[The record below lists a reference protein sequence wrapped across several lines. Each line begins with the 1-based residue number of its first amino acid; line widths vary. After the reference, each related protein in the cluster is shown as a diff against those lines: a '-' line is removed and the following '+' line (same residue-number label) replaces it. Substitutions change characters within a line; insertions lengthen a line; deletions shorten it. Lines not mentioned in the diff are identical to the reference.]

1 MLHEIQ
7 WEAVTMLIEYNK
19 LYKLDE
25 LCECYRIITASVNY
39 ELCSA
44 SENSQKK
51 KIDQLQSLSQ
61 PQL

>member
-1 MLHEIQ
+1 
-7 WEAVTMLIEYNK
+7 MLIEYNK